1 MFSFGGRLLLS
12 SPFST
17 EFPSLQSDPICEHLK
32 HLIGTL
38 VIIDRTFYWAT
49 GYVVSQCTEIY
60 LEQFEVLDI
69 DDEDVVGK

>member
-1 MFSFGGRLLLS
+1 MLLS

-32 HLIGTL
+32 YLIGTL
-38 VIIDRTFYWAT
+38 VIIDRTFYLDT
-49 GYVVSQCTEIY
+49 RFVVSHCTETY